1 MKTSIVLWIIGV
13 VLLGLA
19 VFFYQKSANFRED
32 AVLVSGTIVSFTYQ
46 GENETQSCPVVRYST
61 ESGETI
67 DYFSNQCTFGKDL
80 GDEMELYYDPNGPEN
95 VQMKSFT
102 STWLAALLLGVPGLV
117 LVGLGFGLMPKKAAK
132 TK

>member
-1 MKTSIVLWIIGV
+1 MKTSVGLWVVGV

-19 VFFYQKSANFRED
+19 FFFYQKSASFRD
-32 AVLVSGTIVSFTYQ
+32 NAILVSGTIVSFTYQ
-46 GENETQSCPVVRYST
+46 GENETQSCPVISYT
-61 ESGETI
+61 TQTGETI

-80 GDEMELYYDPNGPEN
+80 GDVMELYYDPDQPET

-102 STWLAALLLGVPGLV
+102 STWLAALLLGIPGLA

-132 TK
+132 AK